1 MITFRPTYK
10 VFLDCNYRPVIT
22 DRNDAIWNRLKCV
35 PFKIQI
41 PKAEIDTDLPT
52 KLRTELP
59 GVLRWIVEGAVLY
72 HREGLGDPPD
82 VTAATEQYSQES
94 DRLKEFFADR
104 CFIAAEGDC
113 NAWKREKCWVPVG
126 ELYSTY
132 LGWAEATGDKHPL
145 AKGLFDER
153 LQKLGRKQ
161 DRVRPEGR
169 RESKQ
174 TRVWL
179 GIRFKT
185 AEDD

>member
-22 DRNDAIWNRLKCV
+22 DRNDAIWNRVKCV

-82 VTAATEQYSQES
+82 VTAATEQYRQES

-113 NAWKREKCWVPVG
+113 CL
-126 ELYSTY
+126 LYTSD
-132 LGWAEATGDKHPL
+132 AA
-145 AKGLFDER
+145 
-153 LQKLGRKQ
+153 
-161 DRVRPEGR
+161 
-169 RESKQ
+169 
-174 TRVWL
+174 
-179 GIRFKT
+179 
-185 AEDD
+185 DD